1 MKKVTDPE
9 FRKYGRVLGL
19 KIPDLLERLGKTPL
33 TDEVVYVAS
42 EPSLEAAAEFDAVRD
57 SAFGGIPI
65 QIGYCNGKNDT
76 LNAIEYH
83 RCSEINI
90 AYQGAVLI
98 VGRQQDIEDDFT
110 YDTGKMEMFEVPA
123 GCAVELYATT
133 LHYAPCSLVK
143 EGFQVAIV
151 LAKGTNEEA
160 PKVAGALGEDRLLA
174 ARNKWLI
181 AHEESGLGE
190 GGAFV
195 GLKGGN
201 LKTGIKF

>member
-9 FRKYGRVLGL
+9 FAKYGRVLDVKL
-19 KIPDLLERLGKTPL
+19 PDLLERLGKTPIP
-33 TDEVVYVAS
+33 EGVAYVAS
-42 EPSLEAAAEFDAVRD
+42 EPELEACAEFDVVRD
-57 SAFGGIPI
+57 SVFGGLPI
-65 QIGYCNGKNDT
+65 QIGYCNGHNDT

-83 RCSEINI
+83 RCSEVNI
-90 AYQGAVLI
+90 AFQGAVLM
-98 VGRQQDIEDDFT
+98 VGCQQDIAADFT
-110 YDTGKMEMFEVPA
+110 YDTGNMELFEVPA

-133 LHYAPCSLVK
+133 LHYAPCSLVE

-151 LAKGTNEEA
+151 LVKGTNEEM
-160 PKVAGALGEDRLLA
+160 PKVTGALAEDRLMT

-181 AHEESGLGE
+181 AHKESGLGE

>member
-9 FRKYGRVLGL
+9 FRKYGRVLDL

-98 VGRQQDIEDDFT
+98 VGCQQDIEDDFT
-110 YDTGKMEMFEVPA
+110 YDTERWRCSRFRRLRGRALRDHASLRALQPGKGGLPGGDCAGEGNQRGGSEGDGSPRRGPPA
-123 GCAVELYATT
+123 GCPQQMADC
-133 LHYAPCSLVK
+133 P
-143 EGFQVAIV
+143 
-151 LAKGTNEEA
+151 
-160 PKVAGALGEDRLLA
+160 
-174 ARNKWLI
+174 
-181 AHEESGLGE
+181 
-190 GGAFV
+190 
-195 GLKGGN
+195 
-201 LKTGIKF
+201 